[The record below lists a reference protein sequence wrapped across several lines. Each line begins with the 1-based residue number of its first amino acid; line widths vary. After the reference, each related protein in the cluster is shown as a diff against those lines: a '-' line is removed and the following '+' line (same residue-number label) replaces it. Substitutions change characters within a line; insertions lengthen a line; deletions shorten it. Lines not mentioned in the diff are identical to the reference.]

1 MAKLRTAEEFT
12 AFITSDLTWRIREI
26 SDIRSIAGSAV
37 QTLSRA
43 ILRASVPLIYAHW
56 EGHVSVVSRAYMDF
70 LALRR
75 LRYSSLKEC
84 FRLNAFFA
92 TIRRMTQ
99 TRFTHTDQIEFIIN
113 VINSGVSQLRN
124 VDEDVLATRSN
135 LNSTVLRDL
144 CCFLALD
151 IKQFEDDIDFLDKI
165 LLNRRNNIAHGQFI
179 EININMLHDMSDR
192 VIEMMRKFNN
202 LVDNEVS
209 LQGYRA

>member
-1 MAKLRTAEEFT
+1 M
-12 AFITSDLTWRIREI
+12 
-26 SDIRSIAGSAV
+26 
-37 QTLSRA
+37 
-43 ILRASVPLIYAHW
+43 YAHW
-56 EGHVSVVSRAYMDF
+56 EGHVSLVSRAYMDF

-92 TIRRMTQ
+92 TIRRMMQ
-99 TRFTHTDQIEFIIN
+99 ARLSYTDQIGFLVS
-113 VINSGVSQLRN
+113 VISSGESQLRN

-135 LNSTVLRDL
+135 LNSVVLRDL
-144 CCFLALD
+144 CCLLALD
-151 IKQFEDDIDFLDKI
+151 IKEFEGDVDFLDKI

-179 EININMLHDMSDR
+179 EINFEMLHDMSDR

-202 LVDNEVS
+202 LVDNEVN

>member
-1 MAKLRTAEEFT
+1 MAKLRTVDEFT
-12 AFITSDLTWRIREI
+12 AYITSDLTWRIREI
-26 SDIRSIAGSAV
+26 SDIRSIAGSAA

-43 ILRASVPLIYAHW
+43 ILRASVPLMYAHW
-56 EGHVSVVSRAYMDF
+56 EGHVSLVSRAYMDF

-99 TRFTHTDQIEFIIN
+99 ARLSYTDQIAFLVN
-113 VINSGVSQLRN
+113 VISSGESQLRN

-135 LNSTVLRDL
+135 LNSVVLRDL
-144 CCFLALD
+144 CCLLALD
-151 IKQFEDDIDFLDKI
+151 IREFEDDVDFLDKI

-179 EININMLHDMSDR
+179 EINFDMLHDMSDR

-202 LVDNEVS
+202 LVDNEVN
-209 LQGYRA
+209 LQGYRS